1 MDIKQLLTAS
11 EGKTLEFK
19 RDTSTLK
26 QIMKSIAARTLKE
39 LGVMEEWGSGYK
51 RVVDFCNANGY
62 PAPEWQ
68 EIGPTIRVIVYPHP
82 EAKELIPPV
91 IPSVTP
97 HVVRVLAT
105 CEKALSRKEIQSRMG
120 IKNKKYFLENY
131 LKPALTEGLLEM
143 TIPDKPNSP
152 LQQYCLTQLGRQW
165 LVEHKK

>member
-1 MDIKQLLTAS
+1 M
-11 EGKTLEFK
+11 
-19 RDTSTLK
+19 
-26 QIMKSIAARTLKE
+26 QISNRTL
-39 LGVMEEWGSGYK
+39 L
-51 RVVDFCNANGY
+51 NANGY

-82 EAKELIPPV
+82 EAKELTPH
-91 IPSVTP
+91 VTP

-105 CEKALSRKEIQSRMG
+105 SEKALSRKEIQSRMG
-120 IKNKKYFLENY
+120 IKNKKHFLENY